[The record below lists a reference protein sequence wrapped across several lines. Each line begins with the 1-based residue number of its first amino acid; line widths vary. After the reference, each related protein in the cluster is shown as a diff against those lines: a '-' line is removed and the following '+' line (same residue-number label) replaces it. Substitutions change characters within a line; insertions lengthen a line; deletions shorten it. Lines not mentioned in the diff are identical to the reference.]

1 MSPLDATFTLTPG
14 NPCIRPIT
22 LIMLIFFVTALI
34 FTTHPPRIWYRSTR
48 ATAFFFDGNFA
59 ADAALDYT
67 QWANRKKARLIEC
80 HISLRSYTGT
90 QKQLALVFAF
100 YVDTSPAIL
109 VKAFLS
115 GITNCRK

>member
-48 ATAFFFDGNFA
+48 VTAFFSMA
-59 ADAALDYT
+59 
-67 QWANRKKARLIEC
+67 
-80 HISLRSYTGT
+80 ISPPMRPSITRNGLTERRRDLSNATLACGVIRELRSSSRLCSLFMLTFRP
-90 QKQLALVFAF
+90 Q
-100 YVDTSPAIL
+100 SW
-109 VKAFLS
+109 
-115 GITNCRK
+115 

>member
-34 FTTHPPRIWYRSTR
+34 FTTHPRRIWYRSTR

-80 HISLRSYTGT
+80 HIACGVIRELRSSSRLCSLFMLTFRP
-90 QKQLALVFAF
+90 Q
-100 YVDTSPAIL
+100 SW
-109 VKAFLS
+109 
-115 GITNCRK
+115 